1 MKTLTLY
8 TKPVVQNKKHT
19 VARGRM
25 ILSKEYREAK
35 QALQWEVAAQW
46 KGETMTEDGIAV
58 NILIYYKGRKPDID
72 AYEKILL
79 DCMEGVTYKNDGLVD
94 EKHTFRIKVEENP
107 RVEIQIL

>member
-1 MKTLTLY
+1 MKSITLY

-35 QALQWEVAAQW
+35 QALAWEIATQW
-46 KGETMTEDGIAV
+46 KDEILTEEGIAV
-58 NILIYYKGRKPDID
+58 NILIYYKGRRPDID

-79 DCMEGVTYKNDGLVD
+79 DAMEGLVYSNDGLID
-94 EKHTFRIKVEENP
+94 EKHTFRIKDIENP
-107 RVEIQIL
+107 RTVIQVL